1 MFFNIYFFYTIQ
13 TFSRCYAT
21 DNRHYLPSVDQFDAL
36 LIHQRGIEWGDMPKS
51 RSPKQ
56 RWIHWNI
63 ESPQY
68 VTVDIAKLNGM
79 FNWTMTHKRTSDF
92 WLPYGRVVK
101 VREHP
106 KGKVSWDSL
115 KLKI

>member
-1 MFFNIYFFYTIQ
+1 
-13 TFSRCYAT
+13 
-21 DNRHYLPSVDQFDAL
+21 
-36 LIHQRGIEWGDMPKS
+36 MPKS

-115 KLKI
+115 KYNFFRGATVHLSGWKSCKLAKVSFSTE